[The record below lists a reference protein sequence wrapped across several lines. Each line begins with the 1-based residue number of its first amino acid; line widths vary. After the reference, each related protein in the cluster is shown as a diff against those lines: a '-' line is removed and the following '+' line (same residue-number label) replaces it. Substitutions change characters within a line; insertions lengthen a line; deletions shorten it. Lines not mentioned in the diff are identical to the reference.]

1 MNQTYCMR
9 ATLIL
14 SWRTCVFDV
23 GDLNFLDPRYGMFR
37 MPVNFNMV
45 AKKPLQIFKERA
57 TACVSYQKRRS
68 KT

>member
-37 MPVNFNMV
+37 MPVNF
-45 AKKPLQIFKERA
+45 KYGR
-57 TACVSYQKRRS
+57 
-68 KT
+68 